1 MRQASA
7 CMERRFVKSG
17 THLIC
22 LFSHVTCDIKAG
34 LTVIQ
39 AHAAGSRVPV
49 VAPQDR
55 RVIELELILIA
66 NPNYVGEITSL
77 LKSLGYRGQLQIL
90 R

>member
-1 MRQASA
+1 MALVNQLQSVQPV
-7 CMERRFVKSG
+7 C
-17 THLIC
+17 
-22 LFSHVTCDIKAG
+22 
-34 LTVIQ
+34 VIDSN
-39 AHAAGSRVPV
+39 AAKQGCVIPGSRVPV

-66 NPNYVGEITSL
+66 NPNYAGEITSV